1 MSSLKGMEME
11 KNDEG
16 HQNTG
21 GLMAGHYGYTYLLI
35 VKKSSTTSAHIQ
47 RQNLWLLETILVN
60 LKYITKLKKNKI
72 K

>member
-1 MSSLKGMEME
+1 MSNLKGIEME
-11 KNDEG
+11 KNEEG

-47 RQNLWLLETILVN
+47 RRNLWLLETIVVN
-60 LKYITKLKKNKI
+60 LKYITKFWKI